1 MLARLAALKM
11 TPPFSME
18 NYKAGE
24 DALVREYFTRFE
36 WALQLSK
43 IPTADYQYYEYIHV
57 HMGPELNSALQIL
70 ISPRNPEDLQFNEIN
85 EVVINHF
92 DGKRNLFAESF

>member
-1 MLARLAALKM
+1 
-11 TPPFSME
+11 
-18 NYKAGE
+18 
-24 DALVREYFTRFE
+24 
-36 WALQLSK
+36 
-43 IPTADYQYYEYIHV
+43 
-57 HMGPELNSALQIL
+57 MGLELNSELRIL